1 MLVDFEIVRKAQA
14 GDAGA
19 FNEVVTAYRRRIMGT
34 VARMISRPEDVED
47 VAQEVFL
54 RLYYS
59 MDQLRSPEVFEPW
72 LYRLTVNASLD
83 YLRKRRRRG
92 ESRMADLSEQQ
103 VMMAD
108 AAAGARFSEEEAQ
121 RAKTRE
127 FVDSLL
133 SEVSEGDRVLLTL
146 KEVEGLSLKE
156 LQSIYDVNESALKVR
171 LFRARQR
178 VLKAFE
184 KSKDA
189 AAKAGLLGKAKAA
202 GQSDGGEFGD
212 ED

>member
-1 MLVDFEIVRKAQA
+1 MLVDFEVVRKAQA
-14 GDAGA
+14 GEATA

-34 VARMISRPEDVED
+34 VARMIGRPEDVED

-83 YLRKRRRRG
+83 YLRKRRRRS

-108 AAAGARFSEEEAQ
+108 AAAGTRWSEDEAQ
-121 RAKTRE
+121 KARTRE
-127 FVDSLL
+127 MVDALL

-178 VLKAFE
+178 VLKAFAR
-184 KSKDA
+184 SKEEQ
-189 AAKAGLLGKAKAA
+189 AKAA
-202 GQSDGGEFGD
+202 GSVEAAKKSVGSE
-212 ED
+212 